1 MRQEAHQLRANMM
14 QTYRK
19 AFPQDTVVVDPL
31 LQMRRRVTD
40 AGRAVGNAGPDD
52 FLSLLARFGTVWSKQ
67 NGTPPAPAIA
77 HLSYRDHSLI
87 VGLLPGNQA
96 TMDKLDGALRAQ
108 KLAVSSAGQDV
119 WQIRNAP

>member
-1 MRQEAHQLRANMM
+1 MM

-31 LQMRRRVTD
+31 LQMRRRVAD
-40 AGRAVGNAGPDD
+40 AGRAGNAGPDD

-67 NGTPPAPAIA
+67 MGTPPAAAIA
-77 HLSYRDHSLI
+77 RMSYRDRSLTI
-87 VGLLPGNQA
+87 GLQPGNQA
-96 TMDKLDGALRAQ
+96 TMDQLEPALRAQ
-108 KLAVSSAGQDV
+108 KLAVSSAGQDA